1 MCCVLVVYNKCIVQT
16 LYNMVEMRSASR
28 RERAVGIEAARRVC
42 ADNLTLL
49 RSAAARAVY
58 CRTEKRG
65 ETEKWACDTF
75 FEVEVD
81 NWAENGVCGLAL
93 EWGIIVSSS
102 ERGTFE
108 GIE

>member
-1 MCCVLVVYNKCIVQT
+1 
-16 LYNMVEMRSASR
+16 MVEMRSASR
-28 RERAVGIEAARRVC
+28 RERARDIEAATRVC
-42 ADNLTLL
+42 ADDLTLL

-65 ETEKWACDTF
+65 ETEKWVCDTL
-75 FEVEVD
+75 FEVKVD

-93 EWGIIVSSS
+93 EWGIVVSSRV
-102 ERGTFE
+102 RGTFE